1 MRSFPIMT
9 PANRH
14 LLTKAVATAAN
25 NPMPEEMTPFEVRA
39 SAERGRRMAEA
50 LRDPDAEQRFRFR
63 HAIFLTAMRLGYTAA
78 AKQALALA
86 NGTFTEGDA
95 MAWVRKVF
103 AEGKQEL
110 KDRPARAFKADTFH

>member
-1 MRSFPIMT
+1 MLNPNPHMT

-14 LLTKAVATAAN
+14 LRANAIATAAA
-25 NPMPEEMTPFEVRA
+25 NPMPEEMTPREVFESAVRGTA
-39 SAERGRRMAEA
+39 IAVA

-63 HAIFLTAMRLGYTAA
+63 HTIFLTAMRLGYTAA

-86 NGTFTEGDA
+86 NGHFTMDDA
-95 MAWVRKVF
+95 MRHVRKVF

-110 KDRPARAFKADTFH
+110 KDRGQKVPFRQ